1 MRFHSGLLFVLL
13 GLIVV
18 TVGCAG
24 AAPTPTATS
33 RPAVVL
39 PTLPVSTPVP
49 GSLAARLP
57 ESVGKF
63 RREATVV
70 EGLYDYN
77 NAAGLNIIVQISPL
91 AGKSAQEF
99 LDGVAK
105 EAGGEATLEHDLAD
119 YPTPNLRISPRGNP
133 ASVGVHF
140 SLEGSS
146 VSIVSVPGATQP
158 ADGLAQFQ
166 EFARSLAAALRK

>member
-18 TVGCAG
+18 TVGCSG
-24 AAPTPTATS
+24 AAPTPAATS
-33 RPAVVL
+33 H
-39 PTLPVSTPVP
+39 PTLPAALPVTTPAP

-63 RREATVV
+63 RREATFV
-70 EGLYDYN
+70 EGLYGYTHG
-77 NAAGLNIIVQISPL
+77 AGLNIIVQIAPM
-91 AGKSAQEF
+91 AGKSAQDY

-105 EAGGEATLEHDLAD
+105 EAGADATLERDLAD
-119 YPTPNLRISPRGNP
+119 YPTPNLRITPRDNP
-133 ASVGVHF
+133 ASIGVHF

-146 VSIVSVPGATQP
+146 VSIVSVPGAAQP
-158 ADGLAQFQ
+158 EDSPAQFL